1 MQKLFDEECNKKIEK
16 IEIEC
21 DKKIE
26 EIESV
31 LMKNSY
37 HKVYDK
43 LEKKYY
49 PDYGVKSREERLG
62 IQDEIY

>member
-16 IEIEC
+16 IKREC
-21 DKKIE
+21 EKKIE

-37 HKVYDK
+37 HKIYEK
-43 LEKKYY
+43 LEKKYTV
-49 PDYGVKSREERLG
+49 DSRK
-62 IQDEIY
+62 